1 MLLKMGW
8 KAGSGLGK
16 NEQGRKDPVNVEEK
30 QEQLGL
36 GRMSSELEMA
46 RNATAER
53 RMQEAEMEVRLD
65 PERVAELR
73 ARWKKAAEKK
83 EAIQVELKEVQ
94 SVFYCEVCKNTILRW
109 WFFLFFSTFFS
120 FLETE
125 NPFPL
130 FSLLCILMC
139 TRNPLTWRRSS

>member
-16 NEQGRKDPVNVEEK
+16 NEQGRKEPVNVEEK

-120 FLETE
+120 FL
-125 NPFPL
+125 
-130 FSLLCILMC
+130 
-139 TRNPLTWRRSS
+139 

>member
-16 NEQGRKDPVNVEEK
+16 NEQGRKEPVNVEEK

-73 ARWKKAAEKK
+73 ARWKTAAEKK